1 MYGMTVNNQEF
12 DMRNRT
18 AITLAFLLGTVV
30 GFVLGVAAILVL
42 AVVVTAQISYAQ

>member
-1 MYGMTVNNQEF
+1 MYGMTVNNQGC
-12 DMRNRT
+12 DMRNGTR
-18 AITLAFLLGTVV
+18 ITLAFLLGTVV